1 VAELRRLPT
10 LLSSWPDLAAVAELE
25 ATLAALP

>member
-1 VAELRRLPT
+1 MAELRRLPT
-10 LLSSWPDLAAVAELE
+10 LLSRWPDLAPVVELE